1 MDLAQE
7 LKILFPEFSK
17 DLIDEMVEV
26 GVLRQIYPDEEIMD
40 VGKHINEVPLLLEGK
55 MKIFRPDEFGHEL
68 FLYYLYPGQACAL
81 SLVCSA
87 SIGKSNVRAQT
98 VEKCTILAIPVKYMD
113 EWMRKYRTWY
123 YYVLSTY
130 RLRLEDVLKT
140 VDEIAFHNMDERLIN
155 YLLKNQEAGGSSNLN
170 ITHQDIAYELN
181 SSREVISRLLKKM
194 EQRSMIKLGRSHI
207 EIIDLDFRSS
217 KQ

>member
-26 GVLRQIYPDEEIMD
+26 GEIRQLYPDEEIMD
-40 VGKHINEVPLLLEGK
+40 VGKHIHEVPLLLEGK

-81 SLVCSA
+81 SLVCSV
-87 SIGKSNVRAQT
+87 STGKSNVRAQT

-130 RLRLEDVLKT
+130 RMRLEDVLKT
-140 VDEIAFHNMDERLIN
+140 VDEIAFHNMDERLIK
-155 YLLKNQEAGGSSNLN
+155 YLRKNQKASESNNLH

-207 EIIDLDFRSS
+207 EIINLDI
-217 KQ
+217 